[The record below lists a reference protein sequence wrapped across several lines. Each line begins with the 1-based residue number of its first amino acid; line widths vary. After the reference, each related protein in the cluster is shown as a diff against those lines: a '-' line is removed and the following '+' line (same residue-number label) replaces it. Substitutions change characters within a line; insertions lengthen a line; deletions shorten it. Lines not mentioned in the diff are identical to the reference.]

1 MPASENNEQKLLPEG
16 FANVYYKIVLA
27 LIMLELFNDFV
38 VWKVSSGTLLLVEDV
53 VATILET
60 RTTYF
65 KSEPHFL
72 IDQHTA
78 FLCYVA

>member
-1 MPASENNEQKLLPEG
+1 MPASENNKQKLLPEG
-16 FANVYYKIVLA
+16 FANIFCKIVLA
-27 LIMLELFNDFV
+27 IIPQELFNDFV
-38 VWKVSSGTLLLVEDV
+38 VCKISSGILLLVEDV

-60 RTTYF
+60 KTTYF

>member
-1 MPASENNEQKLLPEG
+1 MPASENNEEKILPVG
-16 FANVYYKIVLA
+16 FANICYKIVSAIL
-27 LIMLELFNDFV
+27 LQELFNDFV
-38 VWKVSSGTLLLVEDV
+38 VCKVSSGILLLVADV

-65 KSEPHFL
+65 KSEPHSL